1 MNEMTKPGRISPQ
14 GPIFSSQGLV
24 NGMSQANGASV
35 ASPSVGSTST
45 PAISNWN
52 IQQSASLYGISSWGA
67 GYFSINENGNI
78 AITPRGKDGP
88 QVDLMELIEDLTDR
102 GIRAPILVRFP
113 DIVKARVQLL
123 ANCFSQAIHEYGYKG
138 AYQGVYPIKVNQQRQ
153 LVQEIIQFGE
163 ANSLGLECGSKPEL
177 LVALAL
183 MSTPKA
189 LLICNGFKDFEYI
202 ETALLAQKLGR
213 NTVIVVDRMSE
224 LPVIL
229 ETAKKLNIRP
239 NIGFRA
245 KLDSKGAG
253 KWVESSG
260 ARSKFGLT
268 PSEIVEGVEILKR
281 ENMLEC
287 LQLVHFHIGSQITSI
302 QAIKTS
308 LTEGCRFFVE
318 LCKMGAAIKYLDVGG
333 GLGIDYDGSGVSDS
347 STNYSEQ
354 EYANDVVATIQ
365 SICDEA
371 GVHHPSII
379 TEAGRAL
386 VAHHSILVFNVLGMN
401 EVQCEYSGEKPAKT
415 DHKINHDLHEIYEKL
430 NARNINEFYNDLL
443 QLKHDSLQLFSYG
456 YLGLEQR
463 AKAEKMVRAIMTKM
477 ARLCVGNPD
486 ASDIQKAM
494 AHELTDSLF
503 CNFSVFQ
510 SVPDSWAVG
519 QIFPVM
525 PIHRLGEEPIRRATI
540 VDLTC
545 DSDGKIDHFSD
556 GGNVKHALEV
566 HHLLPDKPY
575 YLGVFLLGAY
585 QEILGDLHNLFG
597 DTDAVHVGIGEAGYT
612 VEHVVEGDSVAEV
625 LSYLQYNRTELVNSI
640 RLATEQGI
648 QNNRISKIE
657 ARLLMKHYE
666 EGLAGY
672 TYLEEAGV

>member
-1 MNEMTKPGRISPQ
+1 MMEPAHPTVGNSVKPS
-14 GPIFSSQGLV
+14 
-24 NGMSQANGASV
+24 A
-35 ASPSVGSTST
+35 STSGGWSQQS
-45 PAISNWN
+45 AGISALSTASTSGWS
-52 IQQSASLYGISSWGA
+52 IQQSAQLYGINSWGA
-67 GYFSINENGNI
+67 GYFSINEKGHI

-88 QVDLMELIEDLTDR
+88 QIDLMELIEDLTDR
-102 GIRAPILVRFP
+102 GIRVPILVRFP
-113 DIVKARVQLL
+113 DIVKARVELL
-123 ANCFSQAIHEYGYKG
+123 ANCFAQAIQEYGYRG
-138 AYQGVYPIKVNQQRQ
+138 SYQGVYPIKVNQQRQ
-153 LVQEIIQFGE
+153 LVEEIIEFGE
-163 ANSLGLECGSKPEL
+163 ANNLGLECGSKPEL

-183 MSTPKA
+183 MTNPRA
-189 LLICNGFKDFEYI
+189 LLICNGFKDFEFI

-229 ETAKKLNIRP
+229 ETAKKLNVRP
-239 NIGFRA
+239 NLGFRA
-245 KLDSKGAG
+245 KLDSKGSG

-268 PSEIVEGVEILKR
+268 PSEMVEGVEVLKR

-302 QAIKTS
+302 QAIKAS

-318 LCKMGAAIKYLDVGG
+318 LSKMGTSVRYLDVGG
-333 GLGIDYDGSGVSDS
+333 GLGIDYDGSGSSDS

-371 GVHHPSII
+371 GVQHPVII

-386 VAHHSILVFNVLGMN
+386 VAHHSILVFNVLGVN
-401 EVQCEYSGEKPAKT
+401 EVECEYPYERPDKKN
-415 DHKINHDLHEIYEKL
+415 HKILHDLHEIFEKL
-430 NARNINEFYNDLL
+430 NAKNINEFYNDLF

-456 YLGLEQR
+456 YLSLDQR

-477 ARLCVGNPD
+477 ARLCIGNPD
-486 ASDIQKAM
+486 AVDIHSAM
-494 AHELTDSLF
+494 SRELTDSLF

-519 QIFPVM
+519 QIFPLM
-525 PIHRLGEEPIRRATI
+525 PIHRLGEEPTKRATI

-545 DSDGKIDHFSD
+545 DSDGKIDRFSD
-556 GGNVKHALEV
+556 GGSVKHALEV
-566 HHLLPDKPY
+566 HTVHADRPY

-612 VEHVVEGDSVAEV
+612 IKHVVEGDSVAEV
-625 LSYLQYNRTELVNSI
+625 LSYLQYSRTELVNNI
-640 RLATEQGI
+640 RQATEQGI
-648 QNNRISKIE
+648 RDSRISKIE

-672 TYLEEAGV
+672 TYLEEAGVS